1 MSEASKT
8 VRAHPIALLVAAIG
22 VGIVI
27 YVAIAISNPLV
38 WGVLAVI
45 AAVTIFLFV
54 KGRRIDAARERAWE
68 GSFSFADVVA
78 RRRAEASAVTH
89 AD

>member
-8 VRAHPIALLVAAIG
+8 ARAHPYVLLLATIG
-22 VGIVI
+22 VGLV
-27 YVAIAISNPLV
+27 VWLGIALSNPFV
-38 WGVLAVI
+38 WGALAVI

-54 KGRRIDAARERAWE
+54 RGRRIDAARERAWE

-78 RRRAEASAVTH
+78 RRRAEASAVT
-89 AD
+89 DLD